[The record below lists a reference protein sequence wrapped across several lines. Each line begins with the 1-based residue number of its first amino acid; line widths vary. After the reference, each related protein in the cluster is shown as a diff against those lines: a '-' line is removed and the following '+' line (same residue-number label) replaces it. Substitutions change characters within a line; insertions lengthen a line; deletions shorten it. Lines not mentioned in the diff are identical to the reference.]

1 VVVLLIQIANYQKFT
16 MFQLA
21 NAFAHQFN
29 NVDVDS
35 FGMMLLA
42 NALLMSELLVFQLF
56 MLGATKLVIAFVD
69 SNQHVNVKLNL

>member
-1 VVVLLIQIANYQKFT
+1 MVVLLIQIANHQKST